1 MTVFLF
7 DAADQPVESAGFKA
21 NAILVVNAKPA
32 RTPLEP
38 AGGQKLTGKAPSVAF
53 QNAATTVG
61 LVLLGTIFLLT
72 FYNDVARLVGG
83 G

>member
-1 MTVFLF
+1 
-7 DAADQPVESAGFKA
+7 
-21 NAILVVNAKPA
+21 
-32 RTPLEP
+32 
-38 AGGQKLTGKAPSVAF
+38 VAF